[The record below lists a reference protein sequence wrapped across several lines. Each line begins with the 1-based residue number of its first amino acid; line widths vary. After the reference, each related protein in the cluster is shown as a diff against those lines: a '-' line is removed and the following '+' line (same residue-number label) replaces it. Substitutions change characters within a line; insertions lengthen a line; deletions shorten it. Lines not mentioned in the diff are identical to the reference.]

1 MPTQIGSLGVTFP
14 DNTVQTTA
22 AIAGGSGFGGA
33 PNASIYISS
42 GFWICPTGI
51 YKVRVTVVGGGGGAY
66 GYGAAELYIS
76 GGPGGCAIGLFAVTP
91 GTTYSLV
98 VGTGGLAGAGSEG
111 GGGGPGGTGGTS
123 SFASFCSA
131 TGGTGGTYDQP
142 GVAGVGL
149 NGNIRNSQ
157 AVTQVSGGG
166 IIADGGSSG
175 MSTLTTGVLERLSA
189 GASPQAWSIS
199 SPWAAGAAG
208 NGTYGSGGMNGAV
221 MIEWWG

>member
-1 MPTQIGSLGVTFP
+1 MPTQIGELGVTFP

-22 AIAGGSGFGGA
+22 AIAGGAGFGGA
-33 PNASIYISS
+33 PNASIYTAT
-42 GFWICPTGI
+42 GFWICPPGI

-66 GYGAAELYIS
+66 GYGAGEAYIS

-98 VGTGGLAGAGSEG
+98 VGTGGVPGASNPG
-111 GGGGPGGTGGTS
+111 GGPPGGTGGTS

-131 TGGTGGTYDQP
+131 TGGTGGTFEIP
-142 GVAGVGL
+142 GFGGTGL

-157 AVTQVSGGG
+157 FVTISAAGYSL
-166 IIADGGSSG
+166 AGGSYG
-175 MSTLTTGVLERLSA
+175 MSTLTTGLLERLEN

-199 SPWAAGAAG
+199 SPWVAGAAG
-208 NGTYGSGGMNGAV
+208 NGTYGSAGMNGAV

>member
-1 MPTQIGSLGVTFP
+1 MPTQIGELGVTFP
-14 DNTVQTTA
+14 DSTVQTTA
-22 AIAGGSGFGGA
+22 AIAGGAGFGGA
-33 PNASIYISS
+33 PNASIYTAT

-66 GYGAAELYIS
+66 GYGAGEAYIG

-98 VGTGGLAGAGSEG
+98 VGIGGALGANNPG
-111 GGGGPGGTGGTS
+111 GGPPGGTGGTS

-131 TGGTGGTYDQP
+131 TGGIGGTFETP
-142 GVAGVGL
+142 GRPGTGL

-157 AVTQVSGGG
+157 SVQSGGQLGG
-166 IIADGGSSG
+166 IPESSTLG
-175 MSTLTTGVLERLSA
+175 MSILTTGLTERVES
-189 GASPQAWSIS
+189 GASPQAWSIN
-199 SPWAAGAAG
+199 SPWIAGAAG